1 MKTSL
6 KWFILLICV
15 SAMSLQGFCKQPF
28 TNSEQLK
35 MESNRKLIDSLKIHQ
50 LIAYQYDYVGGK
62 KNQVGVIAESK
73 NYNSKGYLKSELST
87 IDHELSYIWARSCK
101 KEIESEGGLSRYNL
115 VMHEMY
121 SLPSVVRHYTYVKD
135 TLDEVIEAFQLEDDT
150 IISAIKFKY
159 SNYYGFKNITE
170 DMFTTS
176 KKWLA
181 CKASDLNM
189 NTYISVGDCGPWTF
203 QFTATYTYNKQNNL
217 SAISGKLITIPYSK
231 QFITNKIGQ
240 VEKIVG
246 YYNNSYK
253 IISKQTFKYDTQGN
267 VTFTDIEDAPG
278 HIYIKQKYDNQNNLI
293 EYEQDQADK
302 KIILPGYAEARF
314 RHSFY
319 KYDSNGLLKER
330 IDVGKGLDTLRTIA
344 YTYRYDNNNKDAIAD
359 IVNSSIKTWK
369 VKGKYESTQE
379 WNTRISDE
387 NTKKQADIFRKD
399 AINYLGMQRYNTIPI
414 KIEYNAD
421 IESFKL
427 TFEELAPIYLHVP
440 RNEAEEFEKTI
451 DKYTIDPQFEEGTS
465 GFLELKSCSVKSTEL
480 SKEYKS
486 ALPKF
491 Q

>member
-1 MKTSL
+1 M
-6 KWFILLICV
+6 
-15 SAMSLQGFCKQPF
+15 
-28 TNSEQLK
+28 
-35 MESNRKLIDSLKIHQ
+35 
-50 LIAYQYDYVGGK
+50 
-62 KNQVGVIAESK
+62 
-73 NYNSKGYLKSELST
+73 
-87 IDHELSYIWARSCK
+87 
-101 KEIESEGGLSRYNL
+101 
-115 VMHEMY
+115 
-121 SLPSVVRHYTYVKD
+121 
-135 TLDEVIEAFQLEDDT
+135 
-150 IISAIKFKY
+150 
-159 SNYYGFKNITE
+159 
-170 DMFTTS
+170 
-176 KKWLA
+176 
-181 CKASDLNM
+181 
-189 NTYISVGDCGPWTF
+189 
-203 QFTATYTYNKQNNL
+203 
-217 SAISGKLITIPYSK
+217 
-231 QFITNKIGQ
+231 
-240 VEKIVG
+240 
-246 YYNNSYK
+246 
-253 IISKQTFKYDTQGN
+253 
-267 VTFTDIEDAPG
+267 
-278 HIYIKQKYDNQNNLI
+278 
-293 EYEQDQADK
+293 
-302 KIILPGYAEARF
+302 
-314 RHSFY
+314 
-319 KYDSNGLLKER
+319 
-330 IDVGKGLDTLRTIA
+330 GKGLDTLRTIA